1 MKAPDFAYFCAGSVD
16 DARAAFAACAGDARY
31 LAGGQSL
38 LAALNLR
45 LLAPDLLIDIS
56 RIETLR
62 GIEQRG
68 DQIRIGAATRYS
80 EVMNSQIVA
89 GHVPLLQAAVDF
101 VAHPAIRNKG
111 TIGGSL
117 ALADP
122 AAELPAV
129 ALALNAQFEI
139 LGDHGAR
146 FVAADDFFR
155 DLYETAI
162 EAGEILLAV
171 WFPCA
176 RPSQRFAFDELV
188 RRRGDYAII
197 GNAIVADVEDGGIR
211 DIRITFFSAGPTPMR
226 ARGAEKALTG
236 QVISTGGISAAQD
249 SLDGDLMLDGDPST
263 SAETRLHLAR
273 VLLGRQLNKIAQG
286 GLPLPRAS

>member
-1 MKAPDFAYFCAGSVD
+1 MKAPIFDYTCPESVE
-16 DARAAFAACAGDARY
+16 DARAAFSACTGDARY

-62 GIEQRG
+62 GIEKRN
-68 DQIRIGAATRYS
+68 DAIRIGATTRHA

-89 GHVPLLQAAVDF
+89 DHVPLLQSAVHF

-122 AAELPAV
+122 AAEFPAV
-129 ALALNAQFEI
+129 ALALDARFEI
-139 LGDHGAR
+139 IGEQGVR
-146 FVAADDFFR
+146 FVAADEFFR

-162 EAGEILLAV
+162 ESGEILSAI

-176 RPSQRFAFDELV
+176 RSTGRFVFDELA

-197 GNAIVADVEDGGIR
+197 GSAIAADVEGD
-211 DIRITFFSAGPTPMR
+211 DVKNIRIAFFSAGPTPMR
-226 ARGAEKALTG
+226 ARRAEQALIG
-236 QVISTGGISAAQD
+236 RSISADSVGAAQD
-249 SLDGDLMLDGDPST
+249 SLDDDLMMDDDPSI
-263 SAETRLHLAR
+263 SAVTRLHLAR
-273 VLLGRQLNKIAQG
+273 VLLGRQLNKLAHSAA
-286 GLPLPRAS
+286 PVVRSM